1 LARAREALGV
11 LLGEDKPVDT
21 FDDVSLSDGST
32 SFDDAAAR
40 RQDVQASKAR
50 ALVAEK
56 IRKDS
61 WTDFMPVLNGQFQP
75 FFQHP
80 ATLTMPE
87 TGWQAFL
94 VLSFPLIEGGIRVGQ
109 RRERDA
115 LLAEARAQYD
125 GLLRQTRSDI
135 RVGVEEIRRADEAM
149 RSSNAA
155 AELAH
160 QALDLANLAYHAG
173 ATTNIEVIDA
183 ERRARDADSAVVIAE
198 DNVRQARLDLLV
210 AAGQFP

>member
-1 LARAREALGV
+1 
-11 LLGEDKPVDT
+11 
-21 FDDVSLSDGST
+21 
-32 SFDDAAAR
+32 
-40 RQDVQASKAR
+40 VQAAKVR

-56 IRKDS
+56 VRKDS
-61 WTDFMPVLNGQFQP
+61 WADYTPVLNGQFQP

-80 ATLTMPE
+80 ATLTQPE
-87 TGWQAFL
+87 TGWQAML

-109 RRERDA
+109 KRERDA